1 MFLNYTLNSWYSEDY
16 LEISLEL
23 HDLSHTHSHT
33 HHWHATEMTK
43 MKYVVEVEVAHNYVL
58 Q

>member
-23 HDLSHTHSHT
+23 HDLSHTLTHT

-43 MKYVVEVEVAHNYVL
+43 MKNVVEVEVAHNYVL